1 MLQRAPVPLAAA
13 EAPQLEDGPE
23 AAVTEAV
30 LGQLHRTLGA
40 QQELLETAL
49 DRAERAERQLAEQ
62 RDAAVAAREAAQRT
76 AAQQEEA
83 SKQAAAK
90 EDALHATIRGL
101 SDQLAALKEQL
112 GVEEGRAAA
121 AQRELRQARER
132 AAAAEALVQQLQQQL
147 YGAARGCRGWW
158 WGGEAMRGD
167 HAPPPPPPPLP
178 APAHQG
184 GQNHAGWQPPPPPE
198 PPPCAPQHCP
208 SSSSDSDGWPPA
220 TSARSPQHGQQG
232 CGSTPSPSLSPL
244 RQKGGQP
251 LAGPPP
257 DRQPLRHL
265 WVGNLP
271 SSLSNSSGPW
281 LLWQEFVPFGAI
293 ESVYVGRHPSRDD
306 LGYAIVNFSAA
317 ASATAA
323 MQALDDRAVPR
334 LAGAQADGGAAT
346 PTSAGPTASLA
357 ASTAAWQLAVKLPGP
372 EELHA
377 VEEEEGEEALAA
389 SGQLAGQE
397 SAASPPLLRPSA
409 QPFEP
414 RRG

>member
-1 MLQRAPVPLAAA
+1 MPSAMAGHPFWGLPGLQQALGCTGPTPMLQRAPVPLAAA

-62 RDAAVAAREAAQRT
+62 RGAAEAAREAAQRA

-208 SSSSDSDGWPPA
+208 SSISDSDGWPPA

-244 RQKGGQP
+244 RQQGGQP

-257 DRQPLRHL
+257 DRQPSRHL

-281 LLWQEFVPFGAI
+281 LLWQEFVPFGPI
-293 ESVYVGRHPSRDD
+293 ESGGRDSGGVRMRVLGGSCRWARQAPWCQSWKEVSSR
-306 LGYAIVNFSAA
+306 GG
-317 ASATAA
+317 
-323 MQALDDRAVPR
+323 QAHCGHRPMLMGGGERHST
-334 LAGAQADGGAAT
+334 GAW
-346 PTSAGPTASLA
+346 L
-357 ASTAAWQLAVKLPGP
+357 
-372 EELHA
+372 
-377 VEEEEGEEALAA
+377 
-389 SGQLAGQE
+389 
-397 SAASPPLLRPSA
+397 
-409 QPFEP
+409 
-414 RRG
+414 